1 MARQEK
7 DPDLERIRQRIEND
21 IALTNIFIAMYVIA
35 IVAIIAILFWR
46 Q

>member
-7 DPDLERIRQRIEND
+7 DPDLERIRQSIEND
-21 IALTNIFIAMYVIA
+21 IALANISIAINVIA